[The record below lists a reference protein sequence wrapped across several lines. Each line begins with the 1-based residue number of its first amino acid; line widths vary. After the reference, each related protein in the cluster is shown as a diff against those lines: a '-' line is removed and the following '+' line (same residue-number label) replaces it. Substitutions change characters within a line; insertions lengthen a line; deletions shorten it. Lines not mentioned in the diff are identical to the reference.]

1 MKFTI
6 YQPKEIN
13 FFVKQG
19 KVDYSIDDYKNMY
32 EGEIN
37 QETAEESQTWILER
51 IFSIFNISRPD
62 DFKGHSLSTG
72 DIVVLDNQ
80 AWLCAMIGWN
90 KINLN

>member
-51 IFSIFNISRPD
+51 IFSIFNISRPE
-62 DFKGHSLSTG
+62 DFKGHSLSTN

-80 AWLCAMIGWN
+80 AWLCDNFGW
-90 KINLN
+90 KKVNLN

>member
-1 MKFTI
+1 MKYII

-13 FFVKQG
+13 FFVNSK

-37 QETAEESQTWILER
+37 EEVAQESTTWILER
-51 IFSIFNISRPD
+51 LFSIFNISRPD
-62 DFKGHSLSTG
+62 DFKGHSLSTN

-80 AWLCAMIGWN
+80 AWLCANIGW
-90 KINLN
+90 KKVNLN